1 MGMKRKYQPSNGT
14 ESMKV
19 KTICVIVELENGEAR
34 QVLASEAQ
42 KHIALKMLTH
52 KDGSLKVTDPIK
64 PIEFE
69 FIKPQ

>member
-1 MGMKRKYQPSNGT
+1 M
-14 ESMKV
+14 
-19 KTICVIVELENGEAR
+19 IVELENGEAR